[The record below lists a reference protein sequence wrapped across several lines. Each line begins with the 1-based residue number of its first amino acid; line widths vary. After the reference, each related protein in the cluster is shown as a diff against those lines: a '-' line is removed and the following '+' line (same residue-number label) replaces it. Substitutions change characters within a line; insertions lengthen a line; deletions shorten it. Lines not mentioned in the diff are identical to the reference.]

1 MHRILVLTSILPIEK
16 LSHKKDEN
24 DILLITEQKIKE
36 YHKDITFEYVY
47 VQTYANDFLGLF
59 SKRWKE
65 FASICKL
72 DKITL
77 KDKIVTIF
85 PIIQIPKKIS
95 FRNILYRFS
104 IFQNKERLDKL
115 IKEFNPTII
124 HAQNADESAYLAKY
138 IKEKY
143 DIPYIITVR
152 GLNRGIDNIIHN
164 NLINAK
170 SLIAISPTQI
180 KQLNKVEKNVNL
192 IPHAVE
198 DKFFIKNIKNNDSSK
213 IKLVII
219 ARLIKLKNIDIIINV
234 LVNFKNFEL
243 HIIGDGPEKES
254 LSKLVTTLDIV
265 HQVFFL
271 GRKSHDEI
279 LNLLPNYD
287 LFVMPSF
294 PETLGRVYFEV
305 MASSIPI
312 VAAKHTGID
321 GIITNGKEGFLI
333 DHKSTQQLANC
344 FSKIET
350 NPGLLLDMSRNAREL
365 AKKYRWNETVKKYYN
380 IYTA

>member
-1 MHRILVLTSILPIEK
+1 MHKVLILTNILPIEK
-16 LSHKKDEN
+16 LTHKKDEN
-24 DILLITEQKIKE
+24 DIILVTEDHIKE
-36 YHKDITFEYVY
+36 KYTDITFKYIY
-47 VQTYANDFLGLF
+47 LQTYSNNILGLF

-65 FASICKL
+65 FASICKMENVQS
-72 DKITL
+72 KGRNVSVIP
-77 KDKIVTIF
+77 IVQV
-85 PIIQIPKKIS
+85 PIRLR
-95 FRNILYRFS
+95 FRNVLYRIS
-104 IFQNKERLDKL
+104 ILKNKKRVDKL

-138 IKEKY
+138 IKKKY

-180 KQLNKVEKNVNL
+180 KQLKKVEKNVNL

-344 FSKIET
+344 FSRIET